1 LAQEVFKVALRQ
13 ANSRYCFICGLEN
26 PVGLHLTFYE
36 VRPGEVFADVVL
48 EAQYEGFPGMAHGGV
63 VAAMLDEAC
72 GRALMGSDPQNP
84 RFMYTARL
92 EVRYRQHVP
101 LNQPL
106 RLEGKTLKQRPRLAT
121 AAAKLLTQAGIVL
134 AEAEALLVDV
144 PQQDYQGVDLESFGW
159 KVYSEEDK

>member
-1 LAQEVFKVALRQ
+1 MALQQ
-13 ANSRYCFICGLEN
+13 ANSRGCFICGLEN
-26 PVGLHLTFYE
+26 PVGLHLVFYE
-36 VRPGEVFADVVL
+36 AHAGEVFADVVL
-48 EAQYEGFPGMAHGGV
+48 TSNYEGFPGMAHGGV

-106 RLEGKTLKQRPRLAT
+106 RLIGKALKDRGRVATATASLQTVEGK
-121 AAAKLLTQAGIVL
+121 VL

-144 PQQDYQGVDLESFGW
+144 PEGDYQGVDLESFGW
-159 KVYSEEDK
+159 KVYQEVHK

>member
-1 LAQEVFKVALRQ
+1 MELQQ
-13 ANSRYCFICGLEN
+13 ANSRGCFICGLEN
-26 PVGLHLTFYE
+26 PVGLHLVFYE
-36 VRPGEVFADVVL
+36 ERPGEVFANVL
-48 EAQYEGFPGMAHGGV
+48 LEPKYEGFPGMAHGGV

-92 EVRYRQHVP
+92 EIRYRHHVP

-106 RLEGKTLKQRPRLAT
+106 RLQGKVLKDRGRLAT
-121 AAAKLLTQAGIVL
+121 AAASLVTTEGKVL

-144 PQQDYQGVDLESFGW
+144 PENDYQGVDLESFGW
-159 KVYSEEDK
+159 KVYPEEAK